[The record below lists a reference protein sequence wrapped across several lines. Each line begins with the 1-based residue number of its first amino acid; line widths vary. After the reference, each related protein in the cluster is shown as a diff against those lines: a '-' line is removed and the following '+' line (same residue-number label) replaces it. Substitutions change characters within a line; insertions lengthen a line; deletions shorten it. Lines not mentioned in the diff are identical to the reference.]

1 MNLEPASRATDTQ
14 APLSADVPAS
24 IQGAGAAAPRM
35 QNIQKKFVIFAS
47 PQTSSSRLVAML
59 DQHPSIRCLGEVF
72 NPKGTVLEQFGLRTR
87 KVITQAGQAPVEFL
101 NRFVAQVDEKSAG
114 KSMFGFKMML
124 HHDPRMIDYFVD
136 DPEWAVVVLERRD
149 LLAQWTET
157 ALAKKSGRWES
168 GGIRGK
174 RLASKDKD
182 DVDDFGDDDED
193 DFLDDEDGSS
203 ASAGSGGTA
212 APQRKVVFDPWRYEQ
227 FGFRQQARYESIYH
241 RLAKRSFFKLLSED
255 MDASYPAL
263 QEFLGVEPT
272 PLREPP
278 PPLKATS
285 MRECIDNFDVFERY
299 AKKNSLT
306 VR

>member
-1 MNLEPASRATDTQ
+1 MNLEPASRATNAQ
-14 APLSADVPAS
+14 APHSADAPAS
-24 IQGAGAAAPRM
+24 IQGAGAAAPRLK
-35 QNIQKKFVIFAS
+35 NIQRKFVIFAS
-47 PQTSSSRLVAML
+47 PQTSSSRLVDML
-59 DQHPSIRCLGEVF
+59 DQHPAIRCLGEVF

-87 KVITQAGQAPVEFL
+87 KVINQAGQAPVAFL
-101 NRFVAQVDEKSAG
+101 DRFIAQVDETAAG

-136 DPEWAVVVLERRD
+136 DPQWAVVVLERRD

-168 GGIRGK
+168 GGVRGK
-174 RLASKDKD
+174 RLGAKDKD
-182 DVDDFGDDDED
+182 DVDDFGDDDDED
-193 DFLDDEDGSS
+193 DFLDDEGG
-203 ASAGSGGTA
+203 AAGAGGA
-212 APQRKVVFDPWRYEQ
+212 GAPLRKVAFDPWRYEQ

-241 RLAKRSFFKLLSED
+241 RLAKRSYIKILSED
-255 MDASYPAL
+255 MDASYPDL
-263 QEFLGVEPT
+263 LEFLALDPV

-278 PPLKATS
+278 PPMKATS
-285 MRECIDNFDVFERY
+285 LRDCIDNFDVFARY